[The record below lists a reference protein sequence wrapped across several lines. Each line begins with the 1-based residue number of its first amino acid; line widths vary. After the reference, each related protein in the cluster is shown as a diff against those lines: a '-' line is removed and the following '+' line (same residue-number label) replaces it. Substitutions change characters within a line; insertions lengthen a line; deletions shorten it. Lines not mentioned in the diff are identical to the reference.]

1 MVFEFHLEEWN
12 AIRKIPRSVFYRMNA
27 NIKQVN
33 WPKLNPRP
41 WATEGYQEAISN
53 VRKDKVIG
61 SLVARHDRNLSTAR
75 YTNAEEGKK
84 RIE

>member
-1 MVFEFHLEEWN
+1 MFHFCQVVALIVF
-12 AIRKIPRSVFYRMNA
+12 M
-27 NIKQVN
+27 QVS

-53 VRKDKVIG
+53 IRKDAVIG
-61 SLVARHDRNLSTAR
+61 PLVARHERGLSTTAR